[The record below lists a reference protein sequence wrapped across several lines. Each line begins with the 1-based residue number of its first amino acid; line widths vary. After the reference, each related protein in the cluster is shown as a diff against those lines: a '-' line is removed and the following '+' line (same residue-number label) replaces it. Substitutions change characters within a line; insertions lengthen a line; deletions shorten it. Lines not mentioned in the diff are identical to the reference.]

1 MRSLTIHCV
10 CFVLLASAA
19 IASASSDGIPDDS
32 VITLQHHTCERHCA
46 VYKVVLF
53 GDGTVI
59 YYGQYYVRR
68 KGLVLGSVDREVF
81 RQLIDS
87 AKRIDYFNLKS
98 EYGYHDMSGC
108 EERLPDAPI
117 VATSITIGSQ
127 SHGIIHHQRCG
138 GPIPKQLTQFEDE
151 IEKLANVVRFVK

>member
-1 MRSLTIHCV
+1 MKNLITHCL
-10 CFVLLASAA
+10 CLALLALVPRASRAA
-19 IASASSDGIPDDS
+19 EIPDDS

-46 VYKVVLF
+46 VYRVVLF

-81 RQLIDS
+81 QKLIDS

-117 VATSITIGSQ
+117 VSTTITVGGQ

-138 GPIPKQLTQFEDE
+138 GPIPKQLTEFENE
-151 IEKLANVVRFVK
+151 IEKLANILRFTK